1 MLSKPVQPSF
11 ASQSDI
17 EFECLLFLTEAH
29 QARQEEIARSNPQ
42 SLAQPVAKSANRIQS
57 VPMGNGNAGKT
68 RVA

>member
-1 MLSKPVQPSF
+1 MHSKPVQPSF

-42 SLAQPVAKSANRIQS
+42 SLAEPVTRSASRIQS
-57 VPMGNGNAGKT
+57 SPMGIGNSKRT